1 MNSPLR
7 KKRGGIPC
15 LWDWTVLIDVIDM
28 LMDTIA
34 DIDRMSSLNP
44 KKNEFYDA
52 LSGTHL
58 PS

>member
-1 MNSPLR
+1 MF
-7 KKRGGIPC
+7 I
-15 LWDWTVLIDVIDM
+15 
-28 LMDTIA
+28 DTIA
-34 DIDRMSSLNP
+34 GIDRMSSLIP